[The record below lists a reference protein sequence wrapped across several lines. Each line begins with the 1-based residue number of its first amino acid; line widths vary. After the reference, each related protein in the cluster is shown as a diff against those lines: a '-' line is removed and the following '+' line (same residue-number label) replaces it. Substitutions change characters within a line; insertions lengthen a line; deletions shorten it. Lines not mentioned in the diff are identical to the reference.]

1 MCYLESNAEYFNVRN
16 IREMIIIYWI
26 GILLILIGALSFVRI
41 TDENETKEEAMKKV
55 ALIIMMIG
63 TLLLA
68 AAQPV
73 LNWNREQEAKHYVP

>member
-1 MCYLESNAEYFNVRN
+1 MRYFGDNAEYFNVRN

-55 ALIIMMIG
+55 ALIIMMFG
-63 TLLLA
+63 ALLLA
-68 AAQPV
+68 AAQPI
-73 LNWNREQEAKHYVP
+73 LNWNREQEVKHYVP

>member
-1 MCYLESNAEYFNVRN
+1 MRYFGSNAEYFNARN

-26 GILLILIGALSFVRI
+26 GILLVLIGAFSFVKI
-41 TDENETKEEAMKKV
+41 TDENESKEEAMKKA
-55 ALIIMMIG
+55 ALILMMVG
-63 TLLLA
+63 AVLLA

>member
-1 MCYLESNAEYFNVRN
+1 MRYFGSNTKHFNVGN

-26 GILLILIGALSFVRI
+26 GILLVLIGAFSFVKI
-41 TDENETKEEAMKKV
+41 TDENESKEEAMKKA
-55 ALIIMMIG
+55 ALILMMIG
-63 TLLLA
+63 ALLLA